1 MIAPT
6 PRASRLSSL
15 SLPQPG
21 AHRAA
26 LGSAIAH
33 GASGSGGLSSG
44 ALVAAVLAGVV
55 ILACLAW
62 GLARWWAYEP
72 RWLPVARH
80 ACAEAGLRLSAG
92 WGELRDW
99 MRLGH

>member
-1 MIAPT
+1 MRQVLQIHSQQLAHT
-6 PRASRLSSL
+6 AGTS
-15 SLPQPG
+15 PG
-21 AHRAA
+21 A
-26 LGSAIAH
+26 G
-33 GASGSGGLSSG
+33 GGLSSG
-44 ALVAAVLAGVV
+44 AIAAVVVAAVL
-55 ILACLAW
+55 ILLCAAW

-72 RWLPVARH
+72 RWLAPARH

>member
-1 MIAPT
+1 M
-6 PRASRLSSL
+6 RSV
-15 SLPQPG
+15 LPIHTQL
-21 AHRAA
+21 AHAA
-26 LGSAIAH
+26 AGS
-33 GASGSGGLSSG
+33 SGSPSSG
-44 ALVAAVLAGVV
+44 AVVAAVVAAVL
-55 ILACLAW
+55 ILLCAAW

-72 RWLPVARH
+72 RWLAPARH